1 MARTPL
7 VPSIAELYGQARRAI
22 DSDSA
27 TGNGTGSSQG
37 QQAGGE
43 TLVELP
49 HLASSAGFW
58 ILCGA
63 VSEYSER
70 VLRESRV
77 QRGEC
82 LVSDSLTHPY
92 TTSLVNEKQ
101 QANTLLYILC
111 SMFLFSF
118 LIQYELF
125 SFKVSLQ
132 HYHDNILL
140 SSNFDKMSE
149 TATNHRIIPKL
160 SNLSYITTSSSS
172 HLPQMQLQFRK

>member
-1 MARTPL
+1 MQQATEQAAARGNRQEVKRLLSFPIWHHPL
-7 VPSIAELYGQARRAI
+7 V
-22 DSDSA
+22 
-27 TGNGTGSSQG
+27 
-37 QQAGGE
+37 
-43 TLVELP
+43 
-49 HLASSAGFW
+49 FW